1 MGMVQVERSEGVVTI
16 TLDNSAKK
24 NALSAQ
30 AWQDLRDICREVQ
43 SRTREDRVVVIT
55 GAGGEFCSGQ
65 DLWAGSEGEPPHQ
78 LTAMR
83 EINAGVQAFHD
94 LPQPTIAKVRGVAV
108 GVGVNLALGCD
119 LVLAAEGSR
128 FSEIFTKRGLS
139 LDGGGSW
146 ILPRLIGLHKAKE
159 LAFFGDLIDAE
170 DALAIG
176 LVNRVL
182 PDGELDKVC
191 DEWAARL
198 AAAPPIALAQTKR
211 MLNRSFEQ
219 SFEQALDD
227 EARSQTVNFGTSD
240 TPEAIRA
247 FVEKREPRFEG
258 R

>member
-1 MGMVQVERSEGVVTI
+1 
-16 TLDNSAKK
+16 
-24 NALSAQ
+24 
-30 AWQDLRDICREVQ
+30 
-43 SRTREDRVVVIT
+43 
-55 GAGGEFCSGQ
+55 
-65 DLWAGSEGEPPHQ
+65 
-78 LTAMR
+78 MR
-83 EINAGVQAFHD
+83 EINAGVLAFHD

-108 GVGVNLALGCD
+108 GVAANLALGCD

-146 ILPRLIGLHKAKE
+146 ILPRLVGLHTAKE
-159 LAFFGDLIDAE
+159 IAFFGDLIDAE
-170 DALAIG
+170 DALRMG
-176 LVNRVL
+176 LLNRVL

-247 FVEKREPRFEG
+247 FMEKRDPRFQG

>member
-1 MGMVQVERSEGVVTI
+1 MGMLQVERADSVVTI
-16 TLDNSAKK
+16 TLENPAKK
-24 NALSAQ
+24 NALSSQ
-30 AWQDLRDICREVQ
+30 AWQDLRDVCREIQ
-43 SRTREDRVVVIT
+43 ARTREDRVVVIT

-65 DLWAGSEGEPPHQ
+65 DLWAGSDGPPPHQ

-83 EINAGVQAFHD
+83 EINAGVQAFHE
-94 LPQPTIAKVRGVAV
+94 LPQPTLAKVRGVAV
-108 GVGVNLALGCD
+108 GVGANLALGCD

-146 ILPRLIGLHKAKE
+146 ILPRLVGLHKAKE

-170 DALAIG
+170 EALEMG
-176 LVNRVL
+176 LLNRVL
-182 PDGELDKVC
+182 PDSELDKVC

-211 MLNRSFEQ
+211 MLDRSFEQ

-227 EARSQTVNFGTSD
+227 EARSQTVNFGTRD

-247 FVEKREPRFEG
+247 FMEKREPRFEG